1 MFFKKNCFLFQFFN
15 FFLDLQTQSI
25 TLDYSNTPASEGG
38 YQAVD
43 FAPSS
48 LDQNQYQTI
57 ASSSF
62 NTVEPSYQSNDL
74 RQDDVDRTGYQSLFF
89 SYFHWF
95 FGIFSI
101 YFLIF

>member
-43 FAPSS
+43 FAAPSS

-62 NTVEPSYQSNDL
+62 NTVEPPYQSNDL
-74 RQDDVDRTGYQSLFF
+74 RQDEVDRTGYQSLFF
-89 SYFHWF
+89 FSYLH
-95 FGIFSI
+95 
-101 YFLIF
+101 